1 MVARADLSGLVQDP
15 AVKKDDGDLGCMG
28 ASQAAALGSGASSAA
43 ATARSV
49 EDGAGSTV
57 EKGDFT
63 VSRFHLI
70 AGSHIYGLLVHHFGN
85 ENYRGGSANNRMQ
98 MQRRRC
104 HRLIR
109 RLNAWRCRVV
119 ACVAERNCDRT
130 WICGVGVTTE
140 ASKNDLV
147 VLLNSATMCLKILVT
162 LLLGHQPLKQ
172 LQNMHK

>member
-1 MVARADLSGLVQDP
+1 VQIYQGWCKIRQLRRTMVTSAAWELLKRRRLARELLRQQPLPDLS
-15 AVKKDDGDLGCMG
+15 
-28 ASQAAALGSGASSAA
+28 
-43 ATARSV
+43 R
-49 EDGAGSTV
+49 TV
-57 EKGDFT
+57 
-63 VSRFHLI
+63 
-70 AGSHIYGLLVHHFGN
+70 LVHHFGN

-119 ACVAERNCDRT
+119 ACVAGRNCDRT
-130 WICGVGVTTE
+130 WICSVGVTTE

-162 LLLGHQPLKQ
+162 LLLGHQSLIQ

>member
-1 MVARADLSGLVQDP
+1 LVQDP

-63 VSRFHLI
+63 VSPDRWI
-70 AGSHIYGLLVHHFGN
+70 SYIYGLLVHHFGN

-119 ACVAERNCDRT
+119 ACVAGRNCDRT
-130 WICGVGVTTE
+130 WICSVGVTTE

-162 LLLGHQPLKQ
+162 LLLGHQSLIQ